1 MRFVLHNYII
11 EYGSVSD
18 IQVRIDQIKELQLDD
33 IQSVYSEGEYWL
45 LSKRNELEAVVERY
59 IDIFVH
65 FMRLVA
71 VVESY
76 ALYFYCSQSLRPSRT
91 AIRYMYTLYQA

>member
-1 MRFVLHNYII
+1 MIYRYALTRSSILYTLYF
-11 EYGSVSD
+11 

-59 IDIFVH
+59 
-65 FMRLVA
+65 
-71 VVESY
+71 
-76 ALYFYCSQSLRPSRT
+76 T
-91 AIRYMYTLYQA
+91 